1 LASLD
6 RLFIV
11 RPIKDSD
18 SCKRIYSMPGYK
30 LLPALLLCVALPLQA
45 QVYTW
50 VDENGQKHFASQ
62 PPTPV
67 QPVETVKIRQGYSS
81 DGQQPAVVEPE
92 TEADAG
98 RHSTA
103 EASADKAPS
112 QREMCGEAIR
122 WTAIDIPN
130 LKEIAGERKQ
140 AGKISADQH
149 KQGMKALDEIK
160 KVITMQ
166 NCMASKGKDRERFEC
181 LSRGA
186 GIMVCSGAL
195 EAALKN
201 L

>member
-1 LASLD
+1 M
-6 RLFIV
+6 
-11 RPIKDSD
+11 DSVI
-18 SCKRIYSMPGYK
+18 CKRIYSMPGYR
-30 LLPALLLCVALPLQA
+30 LLTALLLCVALPLQA

-50 VDENGQKHFASQ
+50 VDENGQKHFGSQ

-81 DGQQPAVVEPE
+81 DGQQPAVVEPAA
-92 TEADAG
+92 EAGTDTN
-98 RHSTA
+98 STA
-103 EASADKAPS
+103 EAAADKAPS

-122 WTAIDIPN
+122 WTGIDIPN
-130 LKEIAGERKQ
+130 LKEIAGERKK

-149 KQGMKALDEIK
+149 KQGMKALDEVK
-160 KVITMQ
+160 KAITMQ
-166 NCMASKGKDRERFEC
+166 NCMASKGKDLERFEC
-181 LSRGA
+181 LSRGG

>member
-1 LASLD
+1 
-6 RLFIV
+6 
-11 RPIKDSD
+11 
-18 SCKRIYSMPGYK
+18 MPSHK

-45 QVYTW
+45 QIYTW
-50 VDENGQKHFASQ
+50 VDENGQKHFGSQ

-67 QPVETVKIRQGYSS
+67 QPVETVKIRQGYNS
-81 DGQQPAVVEPE
+81 DGQQPTVVEPE
-92 TEADAG
+92 AGASSDGTTDVAADEK
-98 RHSTA
+98 T
-103 EASADKAPS
+103 PS

-122 WTAIDIPN
+122 WTGIDLPN

-149 KQGMKALDEIK
+149 KQVLEALGEAK
-160 KVITMQ
+160 KHITMQ
-166 NCMASKGKDRERFEC
+166 NCMTSKGKDRERFEC

-195 EAALKN
+195 EAALKD